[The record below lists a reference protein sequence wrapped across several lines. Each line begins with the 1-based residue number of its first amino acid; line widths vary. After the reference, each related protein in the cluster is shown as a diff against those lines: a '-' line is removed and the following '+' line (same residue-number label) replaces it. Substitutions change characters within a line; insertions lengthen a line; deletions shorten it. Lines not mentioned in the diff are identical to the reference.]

1 MKTTIFICL
10 TALAVS
16 MSAQK
21 GKQFPAIDGVT
32 LDEKTISLPTKNG
45 KRSVV
50 AIVYNR
56 AAEKDLKKWLNPL
69 YDRFAKKEKGSSNFD
84 MTESHDVNFIFV
96 PMIAGIKMISDE
108 FKATTD
114 KAFWPVVM
122 DTKKSDV
129 KAGATTLGIEDR
141 KIPYIFVL
149 DKNGLIIDVQSGD
162 YKETKIDAMEEAME

>member
-1 MKTTIFICL
+1 MKIQVIIGL
-10 TALAVS
+10 MALSLCAK
-16 MSAQK
+16 AQK
-21 GKQFPAIDGVT
+21 GKQFPEIIGVT
-32 LDEKTISLPTKNG
+32 LDEKVMSLPIKNG

-69 YDRFAKKEKGSSNFD
+69 YDRFSKKAKSAGNFD

-129 KAGATTLGIEDR
+129 KAGATVLGIEDR

-149 DKNGLIIDVQSGD
+149 DKNGVIIDVQSGD
-162 YKETKIDAMEEAME
+162 YNEAKIDAMEEVME